1 MIFTE
6 LMAKAAAGGVV
17 EVPPE
22 WMQGRTLSG
31 GVATALCHA
40 VVVARHSLPPLRS
53 ASVSFIGPSSGQ
65 VEINTQ
71 ILRQGNSVACV
82 QADLISGDSLAT
94 RIIFAFGTERESRLQ
109 QTYLAKPDWADS
121 SPEEFTAASPE
132 SFGTATY
139 TQYFDIR
146 PIQGGVPCQGHGGHD
161 NWVWLRH
168 RDPAATDASALL
180 MVGDA
185 LPPAVL
191 PGLPPATPASSL
203 SWLANIVSEQPAT
216 DDGWWLLRSVA
227 DQAQSGYSSQNMMV
241 WNKSGELVATGRQ
254 ATVVFG

>member
-6 LMAKAAAGGVV
+6 LMAMAASGSTV
-17 EVPPE
+17 EVPPQ

-40 VVVARHSLPPLRS
+40 AVVARYSLPPLRS
-53 ASVSFIGPSSGQ
+53 ASVSFIAPSSGQ
-65 VEINTQ
+65 VKINTE
-71 ILRQGNSVACV
+71 ILRQGKSVVCV

-94 RIIFAFGTERESRLQ
+94 RIMFAFGTGRESRLD
-109 QTYLAKPDWADS
+109 QTYLAKPEWAS
-121 SPEEFTAASPE
+121 SRPDEFKAANSE
-132 SFGTATY
+132 DFGVATF

-146 PIQGGVPCQGHGGHD
+146 PIQGGIPCQGHGGHD

-168 RDPAATDASALL
+168 RDSAATDVSALL
-180 MVGDA
+180 MIADA

-203 SWLANIVSEQPAT
+203 SWLANIVSEQPST
-216 DDGWWLLRSVA
+216 EDGWWLLRCLA

-241 WNKSGELVATGRQ
+241 WNRSGELVATGRQ